1 MGYVGV
7 LNSDTLQKFGQQQMA
22 QPGPRAK
29 LETRTFIHLEP
40 EEVLGRKEEVGQ
52 VKTLA
57 GIKSKYEYIC
67 LPDKKVM
74 WRRYPCCCSACM
86 SQGWEECM
94 VPQLVG
100 DLETVV
106 PTGGN
111 IYSN

>member
-7 LNSDTLQKFGQQQMA
+7 LNSDTLQNFGQQQMA

-57 GIKSKYEYIC
+57 GIKAKYEYIC
-67 LPDKKVM
+67 LPDRK
-74 WRRYPCCCSACM
+74 
-86 SQGWEECM
+86 
-94 VPQLVG
+94 G
-100 DLETVV
+100 DVV
-106 PTGGN
+106 PLPLLLLFLHEPGVGGVHGAPAGW
-111 IYSN
+111 